1 MPTCSSSAPNL
12 APDMET
18 ALPDGPRGQFL
29 AAALTL
35 TVLAALWF
43 GVAAPLIDWY
53 HDGAEDLVQR
63 RALLVRMQRAAETLP
78 MLENQSADAHPA
90 PIALL
95 AGATDALAAAAM
107 QNAVQGMAT
116 TAGIELTSMETLPAE
131 KSGAYRRIG
140 LRVSLAAPWPVL
152 VGLLRTAGHAQPQM
166 LIDDLQLRTAPMQDR
181 SAAAPV
187 SASFTLLAFRAAP
200 AGGKP

>member
-1 MPTCSSSAPNL
+1 
-12 APDMET
+12 MET

-29 AAALTL
+29 AAAFTL

-131 KSGAYRRIG
+131 K
-140 LRVSLAAPWPVL
+140 AAPIAASAYGCRSRPPGRCWS
-152 VGLLRTAGHAQPQM
+152 
-166 LIDDLQLRTAPMQDR
+166 DCCAPP
-181 SAAAPV
+181 A
-187 SASFTLLAFRAAP
+187 TLSR
-200 AGGKP
+200 KC